1 VIALDLIE
9 PEKPRRI
16 ARAEFDRMVAMGF
29 FESEHVELL
38 HGVIIAMT
46 PPNDP
51 PHASPVQ
58 LLGELLILGL
68 ARRATVRVQ
77 LPLVAAD
84 ESEPE
89 PDIAVVPRGDYNQ
102 AHPDRAHLVVEVADS
117 SLRKDRLIKGPLYA
131 ASGFEEYW
139 LVNVATKVVE
149 VHRHPS
155 ADGWGSVTRH
165 DRDAILR
172 PVAFPDLAIPV
183 SDFLR

>member
-1 VIALDLIE
+1 MIAFDLID

-16 ARAEFDRMVAMGF
+16 ARAEFDRMVALGF
-29 FESEHVELL
+29 FESERVELL
-38 HGVIIAMT
+38 HGVIIAMI

-58 LLGELLILGL
+58 LLGEALVLGL

-77 LPLVAAD
+77 LPLIATD
-84 ESEPE
+84 DSEPE
-89 PDIAVVPRGDYNQ
+89 PDIAVVPRGDYNL

-117 SLRKDRLIKGPLYA
+117 SLRKDRLVKGPLYA

-139 LVNVATKVVE
+139 VVNVTAKVVE

-155 ADGWGSVTRH
+155 GDGWASVTRH
-165 DRDAILR
+165 GRDDTIHPL
-172 PVAFPDLAIPV
+172 AFPDLAVPIA
-183 SDFLR
+183 DFLR

>member
-1 VIALDLIE
+1 MIGFELID
-9 PEKPRRI
+9 PERPRRI
-16 ARAEFDRMVAMGF
+16 ARTEYDRMVALGF
-29 FESEHVELL
+29 FQSERVELL

-77 LPLVAAD
+77 LPLVAALD
-84 ESEPE
+84 SEPE
-89 PDIAVVPRGDYNQ
+89 PDIAVVPRGDYVD

-117 SLRKDRLIKGPLYA
+117 SLRKDRLVKAPLYA

-139 LVNVATKVVE
+139 VVNVAAKVVE
-149 VHRHPS
+149 VHRQPL
-155 ADGWGSVTRH
+155 ADGWASVTRH
-165 DRDAILR
+165 GRGDTIHL
-172 PVAFPDLAIPV
+172 VAFPDLALAIT
-183 SDFLR
+183 DFLR

>member
-1 VIALDLIE
+1 VIALDLID

-16 ARAEFDRMVAMGF
+16 ARAEFNRMVAMGF
-29 FESEHVELL
+29 FEGERVELL

-58 LLGELLILGL
+58 LLAELLILGL
-68 ARRATVRVQ
+68 VRSATVRVQ
-77 LPLVAAD
+77 LPLIAVD

-89 PDIAVVPRGDYNQ
+89 PDIAVVPRGDYDQ

-117 SLRKDRLIKGPLYA
+117 SLRKDRLVKGPLYA

-139 LVNVATKVVE
+139 LVNIATKVVE
-149 VHRHPS
+149 VHRSPTG
-155 ADGWGSVTRH
+155 DRWGSVTVH
-165 DRDAILR
+165 GRDATIH
-172 PVAFPDLAIPV
+172 PVAFPALAIPV
-183 SDFLR
+183 ADFLR